1 MVGDGVNDA
10 PALTAAD
17 VGVAMG
23 EGAAL
28 AVEMSDVTLMDSNL
42 TKLLFSMDIG
52 AKVITTVKENIAFSI
67 VVNLIA
73 IVLTCFG
80 KMTLLWAIVSDDG
93 TMLLVTLNG
102 MKLLSPR
109 TIAAIE
115 RKQDAVLPSRA
126 KREKDG
132 RRYDNVDDGSGDL
145 ELV

>member
-1 MVGDGVNDA
+1 
-10 PALTAAD
+10 
-17 VGVAMG
+17 
-23 EGAAL
+23 
-28 AVEMSDVTLMDSNL
+28 
-42 TKLLFSMDIG
+42 MDIG

-80 KMTLLWAIVSDDG
+80 KMTLLWAIVSDVG

-115 RKQDAVLPSRA
+115 RKQDGLLTVRTER
-126 KREKDG
+126 KKDG
-132 RRYDNVDDGSGDL
+132 ERYENLNEVGSGDL